1 MSPEERARLLHRL
14 RALMARTVANGCTE
28 EEEMAAA
35 RLVGRMAA
43 QLEAGAAEMPPAA
56 DPQAG
61 RAQAER
67 VRAERESA
75 DYQAALE
82 RTTLEGLL
90 KAAIQELSLN
100 HINTVSPPG
109 RKLRGQMVSWVAV
122 PDMLQAHL
130 TMMLG
135 TGASRLARDIIA
147 RTVEELIQDGQLP
160 ARLAVPLG
168 E

>member
-28 EEEMAAA
+28 QEEMAAA

-43 QLEAGAAEMPPAA
+43 QLEGAAEPPPA
-56 DPQAG
+56 Q
-61 RAQAER
+61 Q
-67 VRAERESA
+67 VRDERESA
-75 DYQAALE
+75 GYQAALE

-109 RKLRGQMVSWVAV
+109 RKLRGQPVSWVAV
-122 PDMLQAHL
+122 PDMLLAHL
-130 TMMLG
+130 SMVLE
-135 TGASRLARDIIA
+135 TGPSRLARDIIA
-147 RTVEELIQDGQLP
+147 ATVEELIQDGQLP
-160 ARLAVPLG
+160 ASLAIPLG
-168 E
+168 D

>member
-1 MSPEERARLLHRL
+1 MSPEERTRLLHRL

-28 EEEMAAA
+28 EEELAAA

-43 QLEAGAAEMPPAA
+43 QMDSAAEAPPSQ
-56 DPQAG
+56 P
-61 RAQAER
+61 AER

-122 PDMLQAHL
+122 PEMLQAHL

-135 TGASRLARDIIA
+135 TGASRLAQDLVA
-147 RTVEELIQDGQLP
+147 QTVEELIQDGQLP
-160 ARLAVPLG
+160 ARLAIPLG

>member
-28 EEEMAAA
+28 QEEMAAA

-43 QLEAGAAEMPPAA
+43 QLEGGTAEAPLPPPAE
-56 DPQAG
+56 Q
-61 RAQAER
+61 

-75 DYQAALE
+75 GYQAALE

-109 RKLRGQMVSWVAV
+109 RKLRGQAVSWVAV
-122 PDMLQAHL
+122 PDMLLAHL
-130 TMMLG
+130 SMVLEIG
-135 TGASRLARDIIA
+135 PSRLAQDIVA
-147 RTVEELIQDGQLP
+147 ATVEELIQDGQLP
-160 ARLAVPLG
+160 ARLAIPLG

>member
-28 EEEMAAA
+28 QEEMAAA

-43 QLEAGAAEMPPAA
+43 QLEPDGAVAPQSQPAE
-56 DPQAG
+56 Q
-61 RAQAER
+61 

-75 DYQAALE
+75 EYQAALE
-82 RTTLEGLL
+82 RTTLEGLF
-90 KAAIQELSLN
+90 KAAIGELSLN

-109 RKLRGQMVSWVAV
+109 RKLRGQPLSWVPV
-122 PDMLQAHL
+122 PEMLLAHL
-130 TMMLG
+130 SMMLG
-135 TGASRLARDIIA
+135 TGASRLALDIIA

-160 ARLAVPLG
+160 ARLAIPLG